1 MSGFRE
7 WFRRVWGAPEPGT
20 TLVVVR
26 RPAELPP
33 RAPRELP
40 APPRPPRQPS
50 RGLSGYYGRS
60 LLPDPGRPEPLGRT
74 GRVHDKA
81 LQRDSFSPWRQ
92 QR

>member
-1 MSGFRE
+1 MSGLGGWLR
-7 WFRRVWGAPEPGT
+7 WRLARRRPAT
-20 TLVVVR
+20 ALVVVS
-26 RPAELPP
+26 RPAPP
-33 RAPRELP
+33 PPAPRELP
-40 APPRPPRQPS
+40 APPRPPRRPS